1 MLSVEVEGEG
11 QRLLALYQKAGAAYG
26 GGFRM
31 VETKQHYFI
40 NLATFREFFIS
51 LLDMGPLNE

>member
-26 GGFRM
+26 GGFRNKAALSYQLGHIQG
-31 VETKQHYFI
+31 VFH
-40 NLATFREFFIS
+40 LSA
-51 LLDMGPLNE
+51 